1 MRKITSLFKAGV
13 RVYLLISDKETDTRF
28 RRQAKQEGVTFLGEN
43 GLYVFRN
50 KQTLIS
56 VGFVDHV
63 CFGSGVSHMG
73 DGTPI
78 VRIDLDR
85 YLSGS
90 QDYFYKII

>member
-28 RRQAKQEGVTFLGEN
+28 RRQAKQEGVTILGEN

-73 DGTPI
+73 DGAPI
-78 VRIDLDR
+78 VRIDVGR
-85 YLSGS
+85 YFAGS
-90 QDYFYKII
+90 QENF

>member
-1 MRKITSLFKAGV
+1 MRKISNLFKPGV
-13 RVYLLISDKETDTRF
+13 RVYLFVSDKETDSNF
-28 RRQAKQEGVTFLGEN
+28 RRQAEQESLTILGEN

-73 DGTPI
+73 DGTSI
-78 VRIDLDR
+78 VRIDLDC

-90 QDYFYKII
+90 QDYFYKKI

>member
-1 MRKITSLFKAGV
+1 MRKITSLFKPGV
-13 RVYLLISDKETDTRF
+13 RVYLFVRDREIDSRF
-28 RRQAKQEGVTFLGEN
+28 RRQAKQEGLTVSGGN
-43 GLYVFRN
+43 GLYLFRDN
-50 KQTLIS
+50 QTLSS

-63 CFGSGVSHMG
+63 CFGSGISHMG

-90 QDYFYKII
+90 QDYFYRKI